1 MNVPK
6 DLRYTDSHEWAR
18 LEEDGTVTFGITE
31 HAQDA
36 LGELVYVEL
45 PSTGDALQAGEE
57 CGAVESTKA
66 ASDIYS
72 PFDGEVVAV
81 NEALEEE
88 PALMNAS
95 PYGDGWFA
103 RVELTNPED
112 FEKLLSAED
121 YEKSLHG

>member
-6 DLRYTDSHEWAR
+6 GLRYTDSHEWAR

-45 PSTGDALQAGEE
+45 PAEGDALQAGEE

-72 PFDGEVVAV
+72 PFDGEIVAI
-81 NEALEEE
+81 NEELEDE
-88 PALMNAS
+88 PALMNES
-95 PYGDGWFA
+95 PYEKGWFA
-103 RVELTNPED
+103 RVQLTNAED
-112 FEKLLSAED
+112 FDKLMSAEE
-121 YEKSLHG
+121 YEKSLHS